1 MPKALKPNPLQTKTI
16 RKPVSAPAKVADI
29 VELNPIKSATIAK
42 PVNDTEPR
50 PKNLKANILP
60 TEGYV
65 LEIDGK
71 FKTEYVTSEEALKA
85 GLELKEKYPQIQ
97 VKVYDAKKRT
107 RTPVELPEQ
116 SEDKNETAS

>member
-1 MPKALKPNPLQTKTI
+1 MERHVSSDTKRPKDP
-16 RKPVSAPAKVADI
+16 SANV
-29 VELNPIKSATIAK
+29 LAT
-42 PVNDTEPR
+42 R
-50 PKNLKANILP
+50 PKNASADVPATRPKNPSANILP

-71 FKTEYVTSEEALKA
+71 FKSEYETSKDALKA

-97 VKVYDAKKRT
+97 VKVYDAKERT

-116 SEDKNETAS
+116 SEKKTEAS

>member
-42 PVNDTEPR
+42 PVNDTETR
-50 PKNLKANILP
+50 PKNPSANILP
-60 TEGYV
+60 SEGYV

-71 FKTEYVTSEEALKA
+71 FKSEYETSKAAMKA

-97 VKVYDAKKRT
+97 VKVYGAKQRT

-116 SEDKNETAS
+116 SEKKTESS